1 MEAAA
6 VAVLG
11 ACSADKTDF
20 KDQAAKFIE
29 GDKVAEQAGSKFTD
43 AECVEPASTDTGETF
58 TYTATAEDGTV
69 WDFDLE
75 ITGDNEFTVT
85 AGTPGLIGRRAPE
98 PHGRA
103 AVSG

>member
-1 MEAAA
+1 MKKIILMGAAA

-58 TYTATAEDGTV
+58 TCTATAEDGTV

-85 AGTPGLIGRRAPE
+85 AGTPQG
-98 PHGRA
+98 
-103 AVSG
+103 

>member
-1 MEAAA
+1 MKKIILMGAAA
-6 VAVLG
+6 AAVLG

-29 GDKVAEQAGSKFTD
+29 GDTVAEQAGQKFTD

-58 TYTATAEDGTV
+58 TCSATGDDGVV

-85 AGTPGLIGRRAPE
+85 GGTPQG
-98 PHGRA
+98 
-103 AVSG
+103 